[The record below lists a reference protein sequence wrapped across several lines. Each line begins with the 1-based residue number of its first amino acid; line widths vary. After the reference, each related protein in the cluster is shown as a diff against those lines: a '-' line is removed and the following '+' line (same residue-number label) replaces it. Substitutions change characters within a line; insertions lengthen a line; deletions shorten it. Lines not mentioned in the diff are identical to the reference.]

1 VSLLLIYGLGEVF
14 FVSPHVTGRPSTW
27 TQGPNYSY
35 ITPAIVCGSCMQQP
49 TDIDH
54 LRDVVGALQH
64 CV

>member
-1 VSLLLIYGLGEVF
+1 MGF
-14 FVSPHVTGRPSTW
+14 PW
-27 TQGPNYSY
+27 TRMQGPNYSY

-64 CV
+64 SV